1 MGVDG
6 FAFADVVVADAIEVL
21 ALEVTSG
28 VGQIDTLALE
38 IMLDEVV
45 YTCVFEGIE
54 TLTLVIGTVLVGG
67 IIVVALYVLC
77 GAFAVVV

>member
-6 FAFADVVVADAIEVL
+6 FALAVVVVADAIEVL

-45 YTCVFEGIE
+45 YT
-54 TLTLVIGTVLVGG
+54 
-67 IIVVALYVLC
+67 
-77 GAFAVVV
+77 

>member
-6 FAFADVVVADAIEVL
+6 FAFADVVVADVIEVL

-28 VGQIDTLALE
+28 VGQIDALALE

-45 YTCVFEGIE
+45 YT
-54 TLTLVIGTVLVGG
+54 
-67 IIVVALYVLC
+67 
-77 GAFAVVV
+77 

>member
-67 IIVVALYVLC
+67 IIVVAL
-77 GAFAVVV
+77 